1 MPFPA
6 CVVEILRVTLLMA
19 SINIRQQ
26 GILAFCFFSGFPVA
40 HRIPVAPA
48 GVPEG
53 MVQKHLQDGYSTAR
67 TYVPPSNAIHCHA
80 NIDAGDRAF
89 CTLAKG

>member
-1 MPFPA
+1 
-6 CVVEILRVTLLMA
+6 MA
-19 SINIRQQ
+19 NINNGDM
-26 GILAFCFFSGFPVA
+26 GILVFCFFSGFPVA
-40 HRIPVAPA
+40 PRAPGPPA
-48 GVPEG
+48 EVPEG

-67 TYVPPSNAIHCHA
+67 TYVLPSNVIRCHA